1 MHVYTHTCIPTRVRI
16 DIHKL
21 TSVCSLEEWNKC
33 KLFPC
38 IQVVAASAANLFRA
52 P

>member
-1 MHVYTHTCIPTRVRI
+1 M
-16 DIHKL
+16 
-21 TSVCSLEEWNKC
+21 SVSSLEEWNKY